1 MAKNRNSVFF
11 SPARKEARKHGY
23 KSNLEL
29 RVAWELENSK
39 IQFVYEPKDNHLEY
53 YIKSKAICV
62 DCNGCNTIE
71 RHEYIPDFFIVSKGL
86 KIVLESKGILTP
98 KDAAKMRAVRN
109 SHPDIEFVF
118 LFTSDNKIGRGRY
131 SDWCEKNKFVYFFER
146 DKQLWINYLK
156 KK

>member
-1 MAKNRNSVFF
+1 MAKNKNSVFF
-11 SPARKEARKHGY
+11 SAARKEARKHGY

-29 RVAWELENSK
+29 RVACELENSK

-53 YIKSKAICV
+53 YIKSKAV
-62 DCNGCNTIE
+62 CNECGSHDTIE
-71 RHEYIPDFFIVSKGL
+71 RHEYIPDFFIHSRNS
-86 KIVLESKGILTP
+86 KIVLETKGKLEP
-98 KDAAKMRAVRN
+98 SDARKMIAVKKQ
-109 SHPDIEFVF
+109 HPDIEFVF

-131 SDWCEKNKFVYFFER
+131 SDWCEKNKFAYFFER